1 MRISDWSSDGC
12 SSNLFGALGLGG
24 VVALL
29 LGMAILID
37 VEAPGFRL
45 SWAVVGTAGLMSL
58 ALLTLLLGYVVR
70 ARRAPARTGTRGML
84 GLPARVLDL
93 PGGTGHVMAQGEPW
107 RAPGGA
113 AMGGAVG
120 RA

>member
-70 ARRAPARTGTRGML
+70 ARRAPA
-84 GLPARVLDL
+84 
-93 PGGTGHVMAQGEPW
+93 H
-107 RAPGGA
+107 
-113 AMGGAVG
+113 G
-120 RA
+120 RASCRDSGCLSASEQVVAVTLPNTRPTLSEANTSKPK